1 MLLVLALIHITLS
14 LGDINAIIPIIIIII
29 LIAAA
34 AGLTRG
40 FDIFSLFGLGTLAG
54 IGLGSRGSV
63 AKRGA
68 YDKSKIDEYNLAS
81 GTNKD
86 VKDAALTGGTHKG
99 LDYKKLNYL
108 QRFRKQGAILGG
120 EHPDKSSPVAGAY
133 HTYRTFTGR
142 TIIDK
147 GTAEGFLYGGSA
159 STLTKNSEQQKIKWH
174 QMPKEYQTRDLNREV
189 ANRVRMAILN
199 ESPNTKP
206 RQNVPEQPFSGFRIP
221 GSRVIE
227 EKSLKGLA
235 FSTADNAAAWALAEH
250 KFSRGRSDFAQRLR
264 SKEMRDLAKNNPQ
277 AFNRKFGSMLNMELY
292 RHIREE
298 SQKKHNGNLSQ
309 IYKQYLMK
317 DDSKPLEDDSKQ
329 LEFSAALSHPL
340 KKKPI
345 FGYEYKGEKAKGE
358 EKLKKDRPEKG
369 PEEPMEKEADERRK
383 AKSRESMAEEERKAD
398 EKRRKGSHTDAK

>member
-1 MLLVLALIHITLS
+1 MLLVLALIYITLS

-159 STLTKNSEQQKIKWH
+159 STLTKNSEQQKIKWY

-206 RQNVPEQPFSGFRIP
+206 RQNVPEQPFSGSS
-221 GSRVIE
+221 G
-227 EKSLKGLA
+227 LKGLA

-309 IYKQYLMK
+309 IYKQYLTK
-317 DDSKPLEDDSKQ
+317 NTSKP

-345 FGYEYKGEKAKGE
+345 LGYEYNGEKAKGE
-358 EKLKKDRPEKG
+358 EKLKKGRPEKG

>member
-1 MLLVLALIHITLS
+1 MLLVLALIYITLS

-86 VKDAALTGGTHKG
+86 VKDAALTGGKHKG

-159 STLTKNSEQQKIKWH
+159 STLTKNSEQQKIKWY

-206 RQNVPEQPFSGFRIP
+206 RQNVPEQPFSGSS
-221 GSRVIE
+221 G
-227 EKSLKGLA
+227 LKGLA

-309 IYKQYLMK
+309 IYKQYLTK
-317 DDSKPLEDDSKQ
+317 NTSKP

-345 FGYEYKGEKAKGE
+345 LGYEYNGEKAKGE
-358 EKLKKDRPEKG
+358 EKLKKGRPEKG